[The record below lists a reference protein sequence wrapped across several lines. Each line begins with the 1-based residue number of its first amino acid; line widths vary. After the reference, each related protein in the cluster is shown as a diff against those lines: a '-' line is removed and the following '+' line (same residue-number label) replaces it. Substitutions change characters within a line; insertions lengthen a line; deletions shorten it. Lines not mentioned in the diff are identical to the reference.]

1 MTDKLQSLLQQLATH
16 PSVTSNPELQRLSDS
31 IHHEINGLST
41 KDSKPSKTS
50 VTLDKKSGCYVFD
63 DVSGFFCPA
72 CFDKRQ
78 QQVNTKRL
86 NSKLRVCPNCRAS
99 ITPK

>member
-1 MTDKLQSLLQQLATH
+1 MTDKLKSLLLQLANH
-16 PSVTSNPELQRLSDS
+16 PSVTSNPELLQLSDA
-31 IHHEINGLST
+31 INHEINGLQT
-41 KDSKPSKTS
+41 KASNVQNTS
-50 VTLDKKSGCYVFD
+50 VTIDTNSGCYVFAD
-63 DVSGFFCPA
+63 IPGFFCPS

-86 NSKLRVCPNCRAS
+86 NSKLRVCPSCRAS